1 MRNASLEQFVW
12 EKPPANA
19 SAEPPPP
26 GSSTEAVDPTD
37 TPTRLLP
44 SGVVAGTSAMR
55 DQPCAGCEVES
66 E

>member
-26 GSSTEAVDPTD
+26 GSSTEAVVPTD
-37 TPTRLLP
+37 TPTRLW

-55 DQPCAGCEVES
+55 DQPCAGSDVES